1 MLMLKTT
8 IEIQLER
15 LRAPQPSLNLVSACK
30 IHEGIIALSEDKIE
44 DLAQSFYHSDKKV
57 AFFIPAS
64 GSGSRMFH
72 FLFEFLDHP
81 NESNSGYVERF
92 LTHIEDFAFF
102 YQFPS
107 SIQKALRNRSMD
119 LDAFVSFI
127 LNNKGYGLAHLPKGL
142 IPFHKNGPFLLCPIQ
157 EHVVQGQL
165 ITQNACSF
173 HFTIQPKFQEYI
185 QRQLEF
191 LEGMTSKKFDV
202 DFSVQN
208 PDTNAIAFDDHFEP
222 IVSPEGDIL
231 TRPAGHGALLENFNQ
246 VDADLVFIKN
256 IDNIQHYNH
265 SETAVKT
272 QRMLG
277 GLFIEVQKEINH
289 LVNDF
294 SEGAWN
300 SFNEKY
306 QLFHESVNELPNT
319 EKLSLL
325 KRPLRICGM
334 VRNEGQPGGG
344 PFWVENN
351 GEITKQIVEKAQI
364 NPKNDQVR
372 VMVQS
377 SHFNP
382 VMMVCQGKNSDGS
395 KLDLD
400 AYKDDNAYFKVTK
413 SNKGQTVQF
422 VELPGLWNGSMAKW
436 NTVFVE
442 IPSTTFSPVKSIL
455 DLLDKAHQPG

>member
-1 MLMLKTT
+1 MLKTKLD
-8 IEIQLER
+8 IQLEC
-15 LRAPQPSLNLVSACK
+15 LRAPQPALHLVSACK
-30 IHEGIIALSEDKIE
+30 INEGIIALSEDKIDE
-44 DLAQSFYHSDKKV
+44 LAQSLYQSDKKIT
-57 AFFIPAS
+57 FFIPAS

-72 FLFEFLDHP
+72 FLFEFLDNP

-102 YQFPS
+102 YQFPVS
-107 SIQKALRNRSMD
+107 VQKALRNRSMD

-165 ITQNACSF
+165 LNQNTCSF
-173 HFTIQPKFQEYI
+173 HFTVQPKFQEYT

-191 LEGMTSKKFDV
+191 LEGMTSRKFDV
-202 DFSVQN
+202 GFSVQN
-208 PDTNAIAFDDHFEP
+208 PDTNAIAFDDDFQP
-222 IVSPEGDIL
+222 VVSSDGDIL
-231 TRPAGHGALLENFNQ
+231 TRPAGHGALLENLNH
-246 VDADLVFIKN
+246 VDADMIFVKN

-265 SETAVKT
+265 SEMAVRT

-277 GLFIEVQKEINH
+277 GLFLEIQDEVNRLLEN
-289 LVNDF
+289 F
-294 SEGAWN
+294 SEDAWKA
-300 SFNEKY
+300 FNKRY
-306 QLFHESVNELPNT
+306 QLFHDSVNDLPQS
-319 EKLSLL
+319 EKMLL
-325 KRPLRICGM
+325 LNRPLRVCGM

-364 NPKNDQVR
+364 NPKNDQLR

-395 KLDLD
+395 KIDLNE
-400 AYKDDNAYFKVTK
+400 YKDDNAYFKVTK
-413 SNKGQTVQF
+413 SNKGQIIHF

-442 IPSTTFSPVKSIL
+442 IPSETFSPVKSIL
-455 DLLDKAHQPG
+455 DLLDKSHQPG

>member
-8 IEIQLER
+8 IELQLER
-15 LRAPQPSLNLVSACK
+15 LRAPQPALNLVSACR
-30 IHEGIIALSEDKIE
+30 INEGIIALDAEKIE
-44 DLAQSFYHSDKKV
+44 DLAQSFYQSNKKISV
-57 AFFIPAS
+57 FIPAS

-72 FLFEFLDHP
+72 FLFEFLDNP
-81 NESNSGYVERF
+81 NETNSGYVERF

-102 YQFPS
+102 YQFPG

-165 ITQNACSF
+165 LNQNNCSF

-208 PDTNAIAFDDHFEP
+208 AETNAVAFDDNYQP
-222 IVSPEGDIL
+222 ILNPEGDLL
-231 TRPAGHGALLENFNQ
+231 TRPAGHGALLENFAE
-246 VDADLVFIKN
+246 VDADLIFIKN

-265 SETAVKT
+265 SQIAVET

-277 GLFIEVQKEINH
+277 GLFLEVQNKIEK
-289 LVNDF
+289 LTLDF
-294 SEGAWN
+294 SEEAWN
-300 SFNEKY
+300 DFNAEY
-306 QLFHESVNELPNT
+306 QLFHESLNSLPQN
-319 EKLSLL
+319 EKLDLL

-334 VRNEGQPGGG
+334 VQNEGQPGGG

-364 NPKNDQVR
+364 NPKSDQVR
-372 VMVQS
+372 VMIQS

-382 VMMVCQGKNSDGS
+382 VIMVCQGKNSDGS
-395 KLDLD
+395 KIDVD
-400 AYKDDNAYFKVTK
+400 AFKDENAYFKVSK
-413 SNKGQTVQF
+413 SHNGQSIHF

-442 IPSTTFSPVKSIL
+442 IPSKTFSPVKSIL
-455 DLLDKAHQPG
+455 DLLDKAHQP

>member
-8 IEIQLER
+8 IELQLER
-15 LRAPQPSLNLVSACK
+15 LRAPQPALNLVSACR
-30 IHEGIIALSEDKIE
+30 IRDGIIVLNEE
-44 DLAQSFYHSDKKV
+44 ETEELAQSFYLSEKKV
-57 AFFIPAS
+57 AVFIPAS

-72 FLFEFLDHP
+72 FLFEFLDTP

-102 YQFPS
+102 HQFPT

-165 ITQNACSF
+165 LNQNTCSF

-191 LEGMTSKKFDV
+191 LEGMTSRKFEV
-202 DFSVQN
+202 SFSVQN
-208 PDTNAIAFDDHFEP
+208 ADTNAVAFDDNFQP
-222 IVSPEGDIL
+222 IMNPEGNYL
-231 TRPAGHGALLENFNQ
+231 TRPAGHGALLENFNE

-265 SETAVKT
+265 SETGVKT

-277 GLFIEVQKEINH
+277 GLFLEVQEKMDQLIAN
-289 LVNDF
+289 F
-294 SEGAWN
+294 SEAAWN
-300 SFNEKY
+300 KFNADY
-306 QLFHESVNELPNT
+306 QLFHESANGLSND
-319 EKLSLL
+319 EKLALL
-325 KRPLRICGM
+325 QRPLRICGM

-351 GEITKQIVEKAQI
+351 GEVTKQIVEKAQI
-364 NPKNDQVR
+364 NPKSDQVR

-382 VMMVCQGKNSDGS
+382 VVMVCQGKNRDGS
-395 KLDLD
+395 KINLEE
-400 AYKDDNAYFKVTK
+400 YKDENAYFKVSK
-413 SNKGQTVQF
+413 SHNGQSIHF

-442 IPSTTFSPVKSIL
+442 ISSKAFSPVKSIL
-455 DLLDKAHQPG
+455 DLLDKAHQP

>member
-8 IEIQLER
+8 IELQLER
-15 LRAPQPSLNLVSACK
+15 LRAPQPALNLVAACR
-30 IHEGIIALSEDKIE
+30 IQEGIIALNEEKIA
-44 DLAQSFYHSDKKV
+44 DLANSFYQSEKKISV
-57 AFFIPAS
+57 FIPAS

-72 FLFEFLDHP
+72 FLFEFLDNP

-102 YQFPS
+102 YQFPT

-165 ITQNACSF
+165 LNQNACSF

-191 LEGMTSKKFDV
+191 LEGMTSKKFEV

-208 PDTNAIAFDDHFEP
+208 METNAVAFDDNYQP
-222 IVSPEGDIL
+222 ILSPEGDLL
-231 TRPAGHGALLENFNQ
+231 TRPAGHGALLENFAE
-246 VDADLVFIKN
+246 VDADLIFIKN

-265 SETAVKT
+265 SEIAIDT

-277 GLFIEVQKEINH
+277 GLFLEVQQEVEKLIA
-289 LVNDF
+289 DF
-294 SEGAWN
+294 SEEAWN
-300 SFNEKY
+300 DFNAEY
-306 QLFHESVNELPNT
+306 QLFHESVNDLSHK
-319 EKLSLL
+319 EKLELL

-334 VRNEGQPGGG
+334 VQNEGQPGGG

-364 NPKNDQVR
+364 NPKSDQVR
-372 VMVQS
+372 VMIQS

-382 VMMVCQGKNSDGS
+382 VIMVCQGKNSDGS
-395 KLDLD
+395 KIDLN
-400 AYKDDNAYFKVTK
+400 AFKDENAYFKVSK
-413 SNKGQTVQF
+413 SHNGQSIHF

-442 IPSTTFSPVKSIL
+442 IPSETFSPVKSIL
-455 DLLDKAHQPG
+455 DLLDKAHQP

>member
-8 IEIQLER
+8 IELQLER
-15 LRAPQPSLNLVSACK
+15 LRAPQPSLNLVSACR
-30 IHEGIIALSEDKIE
+30 IQEGIIALSDDKIVE
-44 DLAQSFYHSDKKV
+44 LAQSFYRSNKKIS
-57 AFFIPAS
+57 FFIPAS

-72 FLFEFLDHP
+72 FLFEFLEAP

-102 YQFPS
+102 HQFPLA
-107 SIQKALRNRSMD
+107 IQKALRDRSMD

-165 ITQNACSF
+165 INQNSCSF

-191 LEGMTSKKFDV
+191 LEGMTSRKFEV

-208 PDTNAIAFDDHFEP
+208 SATNAIAFDENFQP
-222 IVSPEGDIL
+222 ITNPEGDYL
-231 TRPAGHGALLENFNQ
+231 TRPAGHGALLENFKS
-246 VDADLVFIKN
+246 VDSDLIFIKN
-256 IDNIQHYNH
+256 IDNIQHFNH
-265 SETAVKT
+265 SSTSIQT
-272 QRMLG
+272 QQMLG
-277 GLFIEVQKEINH
+277 GLFLEVQGEITN
-289 LVNDF
+289 LVTNF
-294 SEGAWN
+294 SDEGW
-300 SFNEKY
+300 SHFNKNY
-306 QLFHESVNELPNT
+306 QLFHESVNELSNSD
-319 EKLSLL
+319 KLELL
-325 KRPLRICGM
+325 HRPLRICGM
-334 VRNEGQPGGG
+334 VQNEGQPGGG

-351 GEITKQIVEKAQI
+351 GEVTKQIVEKAQI
-364 NPKNDQVR
+364 NPKSDQVR
-372 VMVQS
+372 VMIQS

-382 VMMVCQGKNSDGS
+382 VIMVCQGRNVDGTS
-395 KLDLD
+395 IDLD
-400 AYKDDNAYFKVTK
+400 VFKDENAYFKVSK
-413 SNKGQTVQF
+413 SHKGQSINF

-442 IPSTTFSPVKSIL
+442 IPSETFSPVKSIL
-455 DLLDKAHQPG
+455 DLLDKAHQPT

>member
-1 MLMLKTT
+1 MPMLKTKLD
-8 IEIQLER
+8 IQLEC
-15 LRAPQPSLNLVSACK
+15 LRAPQPALHLVSACK
-30 IHEGIIALSEDKIE
+30 INEGIIALSEDKIDE
-44 DLAQSFYHSDKKV
+44 LAQSLYQSDKKIT
-57 AFFIPAS
+57 FFIPAS

-72 FLFEFLDHP
+72 FLFEFLDNP

-102 YQFPS
+102 YQFPVS
-107 SIQKALRNRSMD
+107 VQKALRNRSMD

-165 ITQNACSF
+165 LNQNTCSF
-173 HFTIQPKFQEYI
+173 HFTVQPKFQEYT

-191 LEGMTSKKFDV
+191 LEGMTSRKFDV
-202 DFSVQN
+202 GFSVQN
-208 PDTNAIAFDDHFEP
+208 PDTNAIAFDDDFQP
-222 IVSPEGDIL
+222 VVSSDGDIL
-231 TRPAGHGALLENFNQ
+231 TRPAGHGALLENLNH
-246 VDADLVFIKN
+246 VDADMIFVKN

-265 SETAVKT
+265 SEMAVRT

-277 GLFIEVQKEINH
+277 GLFLEIQDEVNRLLEN
-289 LVNDF
+289 F
-294 SEGAWN
+294 SEDAWKA
-300 SFNEKY
+300 FNKRY
-306 QLFHESVNELPNT
+306 QLFHDSVNDLPQS
-319 EKLSLL
+319 EKMLL
-325 KRPLRICGM
+325 LNRPLRVCGM

-364 NPKNDQVR
+364 NPKNDQLR

-395 KLDLD
+395 KIDLNE
-400 AYKDDNAYFKVTK
+400 YKDDNAYFKVTK
-413 SNKGQTVQF
+413 SNKGQIIHF

-442 IPSTTFSPVKSIL
+442 IPSETFSPVKSIL
-455 DLLDKAHQPG
+455 DLLDKSHQPG

>member
-8 IEIQLER
+8 IELQLER
-15 LRAPQPSLNLVSACK
+15 LRAPQPALNLVSACR
-30 IHEGIIALSEDKIE
+30 IRDGIIVLNEEKAEE
-44 DLAQSFYHSDKKV
+44 LARSFYLTEKKIAV
-57 AFFIPAS
+57 FIPAS

-72 FLFEFLDHP
+72 FLFEFLDNP

-102 YQFPS
+102 HQFPI

-165 ITQNACSF
+165 LNQNTCSF

-191 LEGMTSKKFDV
+191 LEGMTSRKFEV
-202 DFSVQN
+202 SFSVQN
-208 PDTNAIAFDDHFEP
+208 PDTNAVAFDDHFQP
-222 IVSPEGDIL
+222 IMNGEGDYL
-231 TRPAGHGALLENFNQ
+231 TRPAGHGALLENFNE
-246 VDADLVFIKN
+246 VDSDLVFIKN

-265 SETAVKT
+265 SEVSVKT

-277 GLFIEVQKEINH
+277 GLFLEVQEKMDQLIGN
-289 LVNDF
+289 F
-294 SEGAWN
+294 SEAAWN
-300 SFNEKY
+300 KFNAEY
-306 QLFHESVNELPNT
+306 QLFHESANNLPDN
-319 EKLSLL
+319 EKLALL
-325 KRPLRICGM
+325 RRPLRICGM

-351 GEITKQIVEKAQI
+351 GEVTKQIVEKAQI
-364 NPKNDQVR
+364 NPKSDQVR

-382 VMMVCQGKNSDGS
+382 AVMVCQGKNSDGS
-395 KLDLD
+395 KINLNDYQD
-400 AYKDDNAYFKVTK
+400 ENAYFKVSK
-413 SNKGQTVQF
+413 SHNGQSIHF

-442 IPSTTFSPVKSIL
+442 ISSKAFSPVKSIL
-455 DLLDKAHQPG
+455 DLLDKAHQP

>member
-8 IEIQLER
+8 IELQLER
-15 LRAPQPSLNLVSACK
+15 LRAPQPALNLVSACR
-30 IHEGIIALSEDKIE
+30 IQEGIIVLNDEKIA
-44 DLAQSFYHSDKKV
+44 DLAHSFFLSDKKIS
-57 AFFIPAS
+57 FFIPAS

-72 FLFEFLDHP
+72 FLFEFLDNP

-102 YQFPS
+102 YQFPT

-119 LDAFVSFI
+119 LDTFVSFI

-165 ITQNACSF
+165 LNQNACSF
-173 HFTIQPKFQEYI
+173 HFTIQPKFEEYI

-202 DFSVQN
+202 NFSVQN
-208 PDTNAIAFDDHFEP
+208 METNAIAFDDNFQP
-222 IVSPEGDIL
+222 IMNPEGDIL
-231 TRPAGHGALLENFNQ
+231 TRPAGHGALLENFAE
-246 VDADLVFIKN
+246 VDADLIFIKN

-265 SETAVKT
+265 SEIAIET

-277 GLFIEVQKEINH
+277 GLFLEVQAEVEKLIT
-289 LVNDF
+289 DF
-294 SEGAWN
+294 SEAAWN
-300 SFNEKY
+300 DFNENY
-306 QLFHESVNELPNT
+306 QLFHESANALSNN
-319 EKLSLL
+319 EKLDLL
-325 KRPLRICGM
+325 KRPIRICGM
-334 VRNEGQPGGG
+334 VQNEGQPGGG

-364 NPKNDQVR
+364 NPKSDQVR
-372 VMVQS
+372 VMIQS

-382 VMMVCQGKNSDGS
+382 VIMVCQGKNSDGS
-395 KLDLD
+395 KIDLN
-400 AYKDDNAYFKVTK
+400 AFKDENAYFKVSK
-413 SNKGQTVQF
+413 SHNGQSIHF

-442 IPSTTFSPVKSIL
+442 IPSQTFSPVKSIL
-455 DLLDKAHQPG
+455 DLLDKAHQPT